1 MKGLSAA
8 IWVESLKV
16 HRSAILWITLAVF
29 AFIAIMTGLF
39 VYLARHPE
47 LIGNSAILSV
57 KTSVLSVADWPAY
70 FILLQQMVAALG
82 MIGFGF
88 VFSWVYGREYSDRTI
103 KDLLALPVPRSTI
116 VIAKLIIASIWC
128 ILLTIILFVFGVISG
143 KIVGMTGWSES
154 LLWHSCKIFSLTALL
169 TIILSTPV
177 AFFASAGRGY
187 LVPIGYLILLMILT
201 QFVVA
206 SIPTVAPYL
215 PWAIPA
221 LSSGAAGPE
230 SAHLGIISYLILIF
244 TGIAGLIGTLA
255 WWRYADQT

>member
-1 MKGLSAA
+1 MKGLSVA
-8 IWVESLKV
+8 IWAESLKV
-16 HRSAILWITLAVF
+16 RRSAILWITLAVF
-29 AFIAIMTGLF
+29 AFIAIMIGLF
-39 VYLARHPE
+39 VYLAQHPE

-57 KTSVLSVADWPAY
+57 KTSVLSVADWSAY
-70 FILLQQMVAALG
+70 FNLLQQMIAVLG
-82 MIGFGF
+82 MIGYGF

-128 ILLTIILFVFGVISG
+128 VLLTIILFVFGVISG
-143 KIVGMTGWSES
+143 KLVSMTGWSNV
-154 LLWHSCKIFSLTALL
+154 LLWNSCKIFSLTALL

-201 QFVVA
+201 QFIVSAVP
-206 SIPTVAPYL
+206 IVAPYL
-215 PWAIPA
+215 PWAVPA

-230 SAHLGIISYLILIF
+230 SAHPGVISYLILIF
-244 TGIAGLIGTLA
+244 TGIAGLIGTIA